1 MVPFEGDPRLRSIP
15 RMQDTFVFSCVAM
28 SFVATL
34 LGHRRLTALQRLDQ
48 KLLELR
54 RQLLIH
60 AACLVC
66 YLVGVAMFLRSDR
79 AESLRARALEG
90 SPGLFDSEVLRFV
103 SSVGWLPA
111 TLALIVLCALLP
123 CLHVVRAMAGF
134 VLQET
139 QRRAADDQKAEWGQR
154 QG

>member
-1 MVPFEGDPRLRSIP
+1 MH
-15 RMQDTFVFSCVAM
+15 DTFVFSCVSM
-28 SFVATL
+28 SFVAAL
-34 LGHRRLTALQRLDQ
+34 LGFRRLTAVQRLDQ

-66 YLVGVAMFLRSDR
+66 YVVGVAVLLRSES
-79 AESLRARALEG
+79 ASSLRARALDG
-90 SPGLFDSEVLRFV
+90 SPGLFDSDLVRFA

-111 TLALIVLCALLP
+111 TLALILLCALLP
-123 CLHVVRAMAGF
+123 CLHVVRAMAVF

-139 QRRAADDQKAEWGQR
+139 QRRAAEDQKAEWSQR
-154 QG
+154 PQA